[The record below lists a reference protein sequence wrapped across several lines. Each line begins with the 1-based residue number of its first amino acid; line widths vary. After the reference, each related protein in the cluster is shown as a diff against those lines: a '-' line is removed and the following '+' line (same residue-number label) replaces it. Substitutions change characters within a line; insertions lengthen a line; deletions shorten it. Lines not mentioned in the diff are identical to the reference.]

1 MLTFLGSDDFHV
13 FDDIRGRA
21 AAERGV
27 SARGVARDDERHM
40 PGIIGGDGS
49 AGTAVLDGQAGD
61 AALFGDSQKLFLLHG
76 SEILPRD
83 TVYEDYAVRYGI
95 IVRGQYDLTENAT
108 RAQFAE
114 IISAALPE
122 EALKAINDVKTLPDM
137 DAGDPRLPAVLQLYN
152 AGILTGTDDKGT
164 FRPDALILREQA
176 AAMMTRVSDPEL
188 RQTFVLAPDL
198 P

>member
-1 MLTFLGSDDFHV
+1 
-13 FDDIRGRA
+13 
-21 AAERGV
+21 
-27 SARGVARDDERHM
+27 
-40 PGIIGGDGS
+40 
-49 AGTAVLDGQAGD
+49 
-61 AALFGDSQKLFLLHG
+61 
-76 SEILPRD
+76 
-83 TVYEDYAVRYGI
+83 
-95 IVRGQYDLTENAT
+95 
-108 RAQFAE
+108 
-114 IISAALPE
+114 
-122 EALKAINDVKTLPDM
+122 M

>member
-1 MLTFLGSDDFHV
+1 MD
-13 FDDIRGRA
+13 
-21 AAERGV
+21 
-27 SARGVARDDERHM
+27 
-40 PGIIGGDGS
+40 
-49 AGTAVLDGQAGD
+49 GTADEIFGVGKYLKLSETL
-61 AALFGDSQKLFLLHG
+61 ALACRLHNIYYGG
-76 SEILPRD
+76 SGSFD
-83 TVYEDYAVRYGI
+83 QTKDKAWYTVYEDYAVRYGI

-108 RAQFAE
+108 RAQFEE

-188 RQTFVLAPDL
+188 RQNFVLAPDL